1 MVLLARQTTAWADT
15 ATTGTNSTPRD
26 PFWPVGYS
34 PAKPSAS
41 GSSAMPE
48 HVITEDDWRQAQKR
62 LVTSSVFRAKDPATG
77 TDRFLALI
85 NGKVVT
91 PGETLVVKHR
101 DFTFRFKAANISAD
115 GVQFERMTN

>member
-1 MVLLARQTTAWADT
+1 
-15 ATTGTNSTPRD
+15 
-26 PFWPVGYS
+26 
-34 PAKPSAS
+34 
-41 GSSAMPE
+41 MPE